1 LILVTHKIVV
11 GKTTYSGCQLRRC

>member
-11 GKTTYSGCQLRRC
+11 GKTTYSGCRLRRC